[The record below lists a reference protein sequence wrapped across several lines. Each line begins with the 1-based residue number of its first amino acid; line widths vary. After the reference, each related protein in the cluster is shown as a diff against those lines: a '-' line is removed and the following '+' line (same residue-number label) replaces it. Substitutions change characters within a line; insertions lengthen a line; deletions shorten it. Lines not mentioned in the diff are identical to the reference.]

1 MESEHSIDGRK
12 GLRAQNKQNFDV
24 QSSSESEDDQDDESE
39 LEDSGTESEE
49 EKEDEDEEDEDG
61 GKSVEAASQPPPSAT
76 KLFRCPLASFAKCK
90 CLVKTLESV
99 SEIKLYI
106 SDIDTIAVHAAAK
119 DYCKHLNMDQ
129 RRLIAD
135 AVEISPH
142 QTASDLMRT
151 KKIQHSPTKKIQY
164 VLCVATRKVSND

>member
-1 MESEHSIDGRK
+1 
-12 GLRAQNKQNFDV
+12 
-24 QSSSESEDDQDDESE
+24 
-39 LEDSGTESEE
+39 
-49 EKEDEDEEDEDG
+49 
-61 GKSVEAASQPPPSAT
+61 
-76 KLFRCPLASFAKCK
+76 
-90 CLVKTLESV
+90 
-99 SEIKLYI
+99 LYI

-119 DYCKHLNMDQ
+119 DYCKHLYMNQ